1 MKSSEILVDNIKCG
15 GCANNVQLSL
25 KKIAGVGK
33 VDVQIE
39 EGKVTLEYDTDETK
53 TAVLEKLASL
63 GYPEQGTSTLVQ
75 KGKSY
80 VSCMIGRVQS

>member
-1 MKSSEILVDNIKCG
+1 MKKSEILVDNIKCG
-15 GCANNVQLSL
+15 GCANNVRTSL
-25 KKIAGVGK
+25 EKIEGVEN
-33 VDVQIE
+33 VHVQIE
-39 EGKVTLEYDTDETK
+39 EGKVSLEHDTDETK
-53 TAVLEKLASL
+53 ADVLKKLASL